1 MCAQPKYIEI
11 FEWIKQQ
18 IDIGSLKPGERMY
31 SEKEL
36 VELFSVSRQTVRHA
50 ISKLEYEDIVIKRRG
65 SGTYIRKADRGAEPP
80 GSMQIAVV
88 TTYVDDYIFPRIIQE
103 IQHTIARE
111 GYMMQLMFT
120 NNSVEK
126 EREILNQLIEENNV
140 AGIIIEPT
148 RSALPNPNIPLFKK
162 LADRR
167 VPVVFLNSY
176 YPQLEVPR
184 VVLDDTLAGKLAA
197 KHLISKGHK
206 NIGAIFKSDD
216 GQGLLRYYGYVEA
229 LLEAGLSFRESH
241 IIWVST
247 EDISR
252 MKRDEDRYLNRMN
265 GNTAYV
271 CYNDKIAYELME
283 IYSSHDISV
292 PEDISIVSIDDAD
305 IAKRARVMLT
315 TMKNPVRELGREAAA
330 VILNTIKGA
339 EVLMSYEAVPMLI
352 ERDSVRSKIS

>member
-18 IDIGSLKPGERMY
+18 IDIGNLKPGERMY

-50 ISKLEYEDIVIKRRG
+50 ISKLEYEDIVVKRRG
-65 SGTYIRKADRGAEPP
+65 SGTYIRKADSGAEPS

-140 AGIIIEPT
+140 AGMIIEPT
-148 RSALPNPNIPLFKK
+148 KSALPNPNIPLFEK
-162 LADRR
+162 LAGRG

-184 VVLDDTLAGKLAA
+184 EVLDD
-197 KHLISKGHK
+197 
-206 NIGAIFKSDD
+206 
-216 GQGLLRYYGYVEA
+216 
-229 LLEAGLSFRESH
+229 
-241 IIWVST
+241 
-247 EDISR
+247 
-252 MKRDEDRYLNRMN
+252 
-265 GNTAYV
+265 
-271 CYNDKIAYELME
+271 
-283 IYSSHDISV
+283 
-292 PEDISIVSIDDAD
+292 
-305 IAKRARVMLT
+305 
-315 TMKNPVRELGREAAA
+315 
-330 VILNTIKGA
+330 
-339 EVLMSYEAVPMLI
+339 
-352 ERDSVRSKIS
+352 